1 MELWGKYLANSFLNS
16 YLIGVSFSPVFVKL
30 LYEQSI
36 DFEDLLSVLPQ
47 EERKQYE
54 YLFTASSEDFEDLD
68 LYFTVIVDKK
78 KCI

>member
-36 DFEDLLSVLPQ
+36 DYEDLLSVLPQ

-54 YLFTASSEDFEDLD
+54 YLLTASAEDFEDLD